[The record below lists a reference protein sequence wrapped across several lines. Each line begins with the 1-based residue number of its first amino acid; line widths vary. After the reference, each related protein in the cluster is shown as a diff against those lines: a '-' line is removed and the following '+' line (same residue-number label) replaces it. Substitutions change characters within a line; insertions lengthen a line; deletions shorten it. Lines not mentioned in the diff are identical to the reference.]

1 MLHEPVVAVAA
12 VGMWATRQRCPSEA
26 SCPQPC
32 CRVRRSHPRARPPS
46 ACGCRVP
53 GADGDRCRSRRQN
66 AHVTEER
73 RVLYPW
79 HPWFGL
85 TVHVQ
90 AAAERRG
97 TITFRCSLDG
107 QITGRW
113 SEVPAWMFEPA
124 ACVSMRVA
132 ASPQT
137 SWTAL
142 VALLALLRDAAGIA
156 MQPPLLNVPVSGVGR
171 DPCHQDRRPADEPS
185 ASTSRKTRPRNASVG
200 AVPSS
205 QPGTGVASSAEGCQ
219 GDRNELDG
227 PTAARA
233 PASREAR
240 RDRRTP

>member
-1 MLHEPVVAVAA
+1 MPRVVEVASEGVRVPVA
-12 VGMWATRQRCPSEA
+12 
-26 SCPQPC
+26 
-32 CRVRRSHPRARPPS
+32 RAR
-46 ACGCRVP
+46 
-53 GADGDRCRSRRQN
+53 
-66 AHVTEER
+66 
-73 RVLYPW
+73 
-79 HPWFGL
+79 
-85 TVHVQ
+85 VQ

-156 MQPPLLNVPVSGVGR
+156 MRPPLLNVPVSGVGR

-227 PTAARA
+227 PTVARA